1 MDLYWIWRFFFWAE
15 RTGGKKRELV
25 LVGRRWSWIE
35 SGRSRQWPVE
45 AGAHGGGAVRAKQV
59 DSKVEGADWTLE
71 FELASAFSGA
81 SAVSGRL

>member
-45 AGAHGGGAVRAKQV
+45 AGAHGGGAERAKQV
-59 DSKVEGADWTLE
+59 GRDCGQWAEGRRRARFWN
-71 FELASAFSGA
+71 FQG
-81 SAVSGRL
+81 